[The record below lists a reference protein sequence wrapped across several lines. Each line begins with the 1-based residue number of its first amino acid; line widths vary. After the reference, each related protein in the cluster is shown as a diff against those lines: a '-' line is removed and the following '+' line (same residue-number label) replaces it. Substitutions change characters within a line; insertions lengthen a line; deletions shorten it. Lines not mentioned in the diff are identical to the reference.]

1 MTRADFDARE
11 TEAFASSVAVITG
24 GTSGVG
30 LATARRLAD
39 SGVRRL
45 LLVGRSAE
53 RGAVAVAELAANG
66 VDAVFRSADVTVADD
81 AHEIVADAVDRWGR
95 VDIVVNSTNGIGRPT
110 LLYRMETDALAP
122 VVLSQL
128 SGPMHMTHAVRAI
141 MAEQGSGAIVNIASD
156 AAKSPTPGEAAI
168 GAAMAGVVM
177 FSRTAAMELK
187 RNGIRVNVVTP
198 SLITGTG
205 GYDRIQNDEFSTKL
219 FSKAIPAAQLGVV
232 DAEDMAELIVFL
244 CSPRSGKLTGQAIS
258 LNGGISAY

>member
-1 MTRADFDARE
+1 VTKADFDLRE
-11 TEAFASSVAVITG
+11 AEAFADSVAIITG

-39 SGVRRL
+39 AGVPRL
-45 LLVGRSAE
+45 LLVGRTLERGAAAVEELAE
-53 RGAVAVAELAANG
+53 RGVE
-66 VDAVFRSADVTVADD
+66 AVFHAADVTVASE
-81 AHEIVADAVDRWGR
+81 AHGIVAVAVNRWGR

-110 LLYRMETDALAP
+110 LLYQMETNSLAP

-198 SLITGTG
+198 SLVTGTG
-205 GYDRIQNDEFSTKL
+205 GYDRVQSDEFSTKL
-219 FSKAIPAAQLGVV
+219 FSKAIPAAQLGLV

-258 LNGGISAY
+258 LNGGISAL